1 MHHDGEFVVE
11 LDVHLMAYLKQ
22 RGKEGELGSPN
33 LPHVSGRFSSVLLLK
48 GSIFSQKCHGLATKS
63 LTDLLGTLIQ
73 TITITCSRPAVPTFP
88 TDLCRPHQQQCE
100 VHPHKGQLIATLEG
114 SWASVICSVPH
125 CWNSGLWLRSHAHC
139 SHGHSMPHSMRSL
152 LPWRGFSLLEYM
164 SDAGTD
170 V

>member
-1 MHHDGEFVVE
+1 
-11 LDVHLMAYLKQ
+11 MAYLKQ

-48 GSIFSQKCHGLATKS
+48 GSIFSQQCHGLATKS